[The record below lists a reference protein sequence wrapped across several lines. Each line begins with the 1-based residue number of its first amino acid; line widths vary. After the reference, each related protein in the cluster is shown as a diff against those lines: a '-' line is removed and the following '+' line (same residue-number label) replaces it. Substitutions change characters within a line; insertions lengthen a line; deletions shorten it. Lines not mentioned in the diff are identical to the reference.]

1 MDVRPDSS
9 RLEQTAQATRVGGDD
24 PVAGPGQESDMPVHH
39 VRGARVAQ
47 QLADPAVHLFVQRD
61 HLDPPEREG
70 QPGLLGTVAPHL
82 GDDGAGGEPGTGGTQ
97 QPMDR
102 LVVPVDGDQGARVEN
117 VCHQPLF
124 RKSVRST
131 SVSRWAR
138 STSSCVISPYSAS
151 YDAMYSSHACWRSF
165 SAAASD
171 SQLDTLVPLRSVSAL
186 TAAYSS
192 GSSEMVTFRTLTVTN
207 HTAV

>member
-1 MDVRPDSS
+1 
-9 RLEQTAQATRVGGDD
+9 
-24 PVAGPGQESDMPVHH
+24 
-39 VRGARVAQ
+39 
-47 QLADPAVHLFVQRD
+47 
-61 HLDPPEREG
+61 
-70 QPGLLGTVAPHL
+70 
-82 GDDGAGGEPGTGGTQ
+82 
-97 QPMDR
+97 MDR
-102 LVVPVDGDQGARVEN
+102 LVVPVDGDQGARVVF
-117 VCHQPLF
+117 VCLLLF
-124 RKSVRST
+124 FCLSVCLFC
-131 SVSRWAR
+131 VSRWAR